1 MTSRAVVIGAGVSGA
16 LAARLLGRAGWSVR
30 VFDKRGDP
38 RTGAREGGSSGE
50 GHSIGLGISGRAQA
64 ILAEAGLAETF
75 SLITVP
81 MAGRS
86 IHDPEGAETF
96 QPYGPRRPGR
106 RSEAILTP
114 DGPIHSVRRDRLV
127 AALVEAA
134 DALPEVTFHFQAKV
148 LEVEPLSGAIQVLGP
163 TGRETVLSADVV
175 IGADGAFSRVRRCL
189 ERAAEIEEERTEL
202 PLEYKELAIPAAA
215 GLRRDAHHL
224 WPRRGL
230 VLTALPCPDGSFVAV
245 LFLPRAGS
253 PGFASFDGED
263 AFRAFFESEFP
274 DVAPLM
280 PDLGRDYARNP
291 ASPLVAVRCRRWH
304 AGRVALAGDACHTF
318 VPFSG
323 QGANAA
329 IEDAAALAESVL
341 AHAPDWDAAFERYAR
356 RRAPATDAVAELSR
370 VMTPLVLWL
379 AGPLMAERGVE

>member
-1 MTSRAVVIGAGVSGA
+1 VTARAIVVGAGLSGA

-30 VFDKRGDP
+30 VFDRRGDLRVEP
-38 RTGAREGGSSGE
+38 ADGSPPGE
-50 GHSIGLGISGRAQA
+50 GRSIGLGISGRARA
-64 ILAEAGLAETF
+64 LLTDAGLAEALARI
-75 SLITVP
+75 SVP
-81 MAGRS
+81 MAGRMV
-86 IHDPEGAETF
+86 HGAKGEETF
-96 QPYGPRRPGR
+96 QPYGPRRSGR

-114 DGPIHSVRRDRLV
+114 EGPVHSVRRDRLV
-127 AALVEAA
+127 ATLIDAA
-134 DALPEVTFHFQAKV
+134 DALPEVTFHFHAKV
-148 LEVEPLSGAIQVLGP
+148 LEVEPLSGAIRVLGP
-163 TGRETVLSADVV
+163 TGGETVLSADVV

-189 ERAAEIEEERTEL
+189 GRAAVLEEERIEL
-202 PLEYKELAIPAAA
+202 PLEYKELAIQASP

-224 WPRRGL
+224 WPRQGL

-245 LFLPRAGS
+245 LFLPRAEGR
-253 PGFASFDGED
+253 GFASFEGED
-263 AFRAFFESEFP
+263 AFRAFFEAEFP
-274 DVAPLM
+274 DVAPFM
-280 PDLGRDYARNP
+280 PNLGRDFTNNP
-291 ASPLVAVRCRRWH
+291 ASSLITLRCRPWH
-304 AGRVALAGDACHTF
+304 AGRVALVGDACHAF